1 MTKDA
6 LTRATDICILTTRE
20 ALQTLWD
27 NINKG
32 QRKQLYKRAE
42 IKALLNRYGVEVET

>member
-1 MTKDA
+1 MIRTE
-6 LTRATDICILTTRE
+6 LIQATELCIEHTRE

-27 NINKG
+27 NINHG

-42 IKALLNRYGVEVET
+42 IKALLDRYGVEAED